1 VKSDSEDGKHDGQWE
16 TPRVFPHVMSK
27 AKQKG
32 QYNEKASILK
42 KNLISF

>member
-16 TPRVFPHVMSK
+16 IHVFPHVMSK

-32 QYNEKASILK
+32 QYNEKASI
-42 KNLISF
+42 F